1 MSNKINNEETKQTT
15 VETGSLQDNKTL
27 NKGKNNTIS
36 SFYKPK
42 NKRKKKISK
51 MEIESKSN
59 QSENNFKKENFS
71 PSLW

>member
-1 MSNKINNEETKQTT
+1 MSNEINNEETKQTT

-27 NKGKNNTIS
+27 KNNTIS